1 MNDVEEVVETLCR
14 KLEAI
19 KMKYLEEIFEEY
31 KRGAKKLRN
40 LVEQGTEKL
49 EIGDIIAIYGE
60 DIAYGIVFEK
70 IGDMYNAIF
79 LTTELILGGAGQ
91 KIEIDHLV
99 RSVKVTPIN
108 FYITND
114 LVKYC
119 EVIGRV
125 KEDELK
131 KIVENFKKM
140 ANRKYKGIWEKF
152 YTFEIKRIQIFYDA
166 FLSKMINYEE
176 HSKNEADET
185 ENEADEK
192 IIDLS
197 KFFKKEELE
206 KLLPSVAAASTSDKY
221 ENIIIEVSDGF
232 ANLYL
237 PDELIGKEAEVYL
250 SGKIIYTGKL
260 PGTVKLA
267 VGHNFPSAL
276 LKEKLQI
283 KLRES

>member
-1 MNDVEEVVETLCR
+1 MNGVEEVVETLCR

-19 KMKYLEEIFEEY
+19 EMKYLEEIFKEY
-31 KRGAKKLRN
+31 KRGAKKLRK
-40 LVEQGTEKL
+40 LVDQGTEKL

-119 EVIGRV
+119 EVIGKV
-125 KEDELK
+125 KEDELR

-140 ANRKYKGIWEKF
+140 ANRKYRGIWEKF

-176 HSKNEADET
+176 HS

-232 ANLYL
+232 ASLYL
-237 PDELIGKEAEVYL
+237 PDELIGKEAEIYL
-250 SGKIIYTGKL
+250 SSKLIYAGKL
-260 PGTVKLA
+260 PSTLKLA
-267 VGHNFPSAL
+267 VGHNFPSTL

>member
-19 KMKYLEEIFEEY
+19 EMKYLEEIFEEY
-31 KRGAKKLRN
+31 KRGAKKLRK

-60 DIAYGIVFEK
+60 DIAYGIVFEE

-125 KEDELK
+125 KEDELR

-140 ANRKYKGIWEKF
+140 ANRKYKSIWEKF

-176 HSKNEADET
+176 HS

-237 PDELIGKEAEVYL
+237 PDELINKEAEVYL
-250 SGKIIYTGKL
+250 SGKLIYTGKL
-260 PGTVKLA
+260 PSTVKLA